1 MQPGLL
7 IKRDATADPR
17 ASGQPETE
25 RHRMKMT
32 VFGATGRIG
41 GDVVRQALDAGH
53 KVTAVV
59 RDPAGFDISH
69 PELEVATVP
78 GLTNPEVLRPVL
90 EGSDAAISG
99 VGPRGRKDGPVA
111 SSATRGILRA
121 MEASGVRRFVA
132 VSAVPVGPV
141 PEGESFLNRR
151 ILLPFIS
158 VFARDVYADLAEMED
173 EIRRSATEWTVVRP
187 PRLVSKPLTGKYRTV
202 VGANVPRGYSI
213 SRADVAHLMLA
224 ALDDPATLGQAVGVA
239 Y

>member
-7 IKRDATADPR
+7 TERDATADTQ
-17 ASGQPETE
+17 ASGQPET
-25 RHRMKMT
+25 RRNQRKLT

-59 RDPAGFDISH
+59 RDPARFDLSH
-69 PELEVATVP
+69 PALEVATVP
-78 GLTNPEVLRPVL
+78 GLTDPEVLRPLL

-111 SSATRGILRA
+111 SRATRGILAA

-141 PEGESFLNRR
+141 PEGESFVNRR

-158 VFARDVYADLAEMED
+158 AFARDVYADLSQMED
-173 EIRRSATEWTVVRP
+173 EIRDSATEWTVVRP
-187 PRLVSKPLTGKYRTV
+187 PRLVNKPLTGTYRTV

-213 SRADVAHLMLA
+213 SRADVADLMLA
-224 ALDDPATLGQAVGVA
+224 ALDDPATLGHAVGIA